1 MSIWKRQLGYLVL
14 GFAVSSFTSSARA
27 QSTTG
32 SIYGTVTDITGAIIA
47 NSTVTAKDIHTGV
60 TQTVVTNGSGQY
72 TFPTVNPGDYE
83 VSDTMQGFKTQNQTG
98 VTVSANQNVHVT
110 FSLEPGATS
119 ESVDVAAG
127 VTLVDTRGST
137 LAETIEQDRIQNLP
151 TLNRSTYDLVQT
163 APGVSNY
170 TPDRQIGSNMG
181 TGFSV
186 NGLPADMVSF
196 YLDGSYNNTFKQGG
210 GNKTPNPDAIQEFRL
225 ITSNFDAEF
234 GRSPGAVAN
243 VITRSGTAHFHGSAY
258 DYLRNDILNARN
270 YFQAPGPQQ
279 PLKQN
284 QFGGTLG
291 GPILRDKLFF
301 FGSYEQLILHQ
312 TVNVN
317 AGALILPTALERR
330 GDFSQSA
337 TKPTLPT
344 DPNNPKISTNCGTI
358 AAPVICPQY
367 LDPVAQNVLKYV
379 PLPDANGISP
389 QQTAS
394 QNVSSYQGLGRLD
407 YSGFENHNIEAM
419 FFYAPGTDQTP
430 TAGGNQILGYS
441 GMTNTENQM
450 NIVLSDNWTVN
461 SRAVNSVR
469 GFYTNNKFVI
479 SNQFN
484 GPFLSDLGS
493 TAPEGGNIFSP
504 PQFVVNGAFT
514 VGPSNGGPNNN
525 SQTAYG
531 LIDTAT
537 LSRGHHQIKLGGS
550 YVWNRFTS
558 DGARTSGGA
567 FGFTNGS
574 SVAKTKTVPGSTAL
588 SDFIEGRANT
598 LAQASV
604 STHRTHQYDPALYAQ
619 DDWQILPRLS
629 LNLGLRW
636 EMFAPHCCEP
646 TVTGTFIAGQQ
657 STAVPN
663 APLGLVYQGDKN
675 VATGLANTSLL
686 NFAPRVGFAYDVDG
700 NGKTSLR
707 GGFGIFYQTISE
719 INYAGLSQLPFSLQ
733 TTQNK
738 IPNLVAPYGASG
750 SPYPFLYNPAAP
762 RFADNASTQ
771 GITPGTSAPYV
782 YEYNLTME
790 RQLNPTFA
798 FRLGYVGNAT
808 RNNVIS
814 LDANA
819 PIYSPNAA
827 TDTASLNC
835 RRPYQPYRVFNS
847 DGTCSYKGYSG
858 STGGGAPS
866 AGSQFGPVSILT
878 PALNANYNSLQTSLR
893 GRISDKFNMLA
904 SYVWSRSLSYDA
916 PTVDNTDIRKNYGL
930 AGTDIRHRFVISYTY
945 QFNDA
950 KLWGAFGRQ
959 VLGGWRVN
967 GVTILQ
973 TGTPFTVTS
982 GSDNNL
988 DGTTNDR
995 ADIVGDPYNHVTGRQ
1010 AKIHQGILNS
1020 AAFSVPT
1027 GPYGSS
1033 RRNQFVGPG
1042 NINTNLSLFKEF
1054 AIREQLRFQFR
1065 AESFNVFGN
1074 VNLSNPRTNYSVF
1087 NGLPTSQNYITGAG
1101 DPRRMQFAAKL
1112 LF

>member
-1 MSIWKRQLGYLVL
+1 MSIWKRQLGGIVL
-14 GFAVSSFTSSARA
+14 GLTVSSFTLAARA

-32 SIYGTVTDITGAIIA
+32 SIYGAVTDITGATIP
-47 NSTVTAKDIHTGV
+47 NSTVTAKNIHTEV
-60 TQTVVTNGSGQY
+60 TQTAITNGSGDF
-72 TFPTVNPGDYE
+72 TFPAINPGDYE
-83 VSDTMQGFKTQNQTG
+83 VSDTTQGFKTQNQTG
-98 VTVSANQNVHVT
+98 VTVSANKNVHVAFT
-110 FSLEPGATS
+110 LQPGATS
-119 ESVDVAAG
+119 ESIEVVAG
-127 VTLVDTRGST
+127 VTLVDTRGSQ

-186 NGLPADMVSF
+186 NGLPPDMVSF

-258 DYLRNDILNARN
+258 DYLRNEILNARN

-291 GPILRDKLFF
+291 GPVLRDKLFF

-317 AGALILPTALERR
+317 AGSIILPTALERK
-330 GDFSQSA
+330 GDFSQSKI
-337 TKPTLPT
+337 KPGALPA
-344 DPNNPKISTNCGTI
+344 DPNNPRISTNCGT
-358 AAPVICPQY
+358 ASAPVICPQY

-430 TAGGNQILGYS
+430 VAGGNQIVGFS

-450 NIVLSDNWTVN
+450 NVVLSDNWTVN

-479 SNQFN
+479 ANQFN

-504 PQFVVNGAFT
+504 PQFVVGGYFT
-514 VGPSNGGPNNN
+514 VGPSNAGPNNN
-525 SQTAYG
+525 SQTSYG

-558 DGARTSGGA
+558 DGARTTGGLFNFA
-567 FGFTNGS
+567 DNS
-574 SVAKTKTVPGSTAL
+574 SIQKSTAL
-588 SDFIEGRANT
+588 SDFLEGRANALT
-598 LAQASV
+598 QASV

-619 DDWQILPRLS
+619 DDWQVLPRLS

-657 STAVPN
+657 STVVPN
-663 APLGLVYQGDKN
+663 APLGLLYQGDKN
-675 VATGLANTSLL
+675 VATGLVNTSLL

-707 GGFGIFYQTISE
+707 GGFGMFYQTISE
-719 INYAGLSQLPFSLQ
+719 INYAGLGQLPFSLQ
-733 TTQNK
+733 TTVNK
-738 IPNLVAPYGASG
+738 TPNLVAPYGTAG
-750 SPYPFLYNPAAP
+750 SPYPFVYNPSAP
-762 RFADNASTQ
+762 RFADNAATQ
-771 GITPGTSAPYV
+771 GVTPGQTAPYV
-782 YEYNLTME
+782 YEYNLTAE
-790 RQLNPTFA
+790 WQLNPTFA
-798 FRLGYVGNAT
+798 FRVGYVGNAT
-808 RNNVIS
+808 RKNVIT
-814 LDANA
+814 LDVNA
-819 PIYSPNAA
+819 PIYSPGAL
-827 TDTASLNC
+827 TDTNSINC
-835 RRPYQPYRVFNS
+835 RRPYQPYRASNS
-847 DGTCSYKGYSG
+847 NGTCSYKGYSG
-858 STGGGAPS
+858 SIGGGISS
-866 AGSQFGPVSILT
+866 AGSQFGPISILT

-904 SYVWSRSLSYDA
+904 SYVWSRSLSYDG

-930 AGTDIRHRFVISYTY
+930 AGTDIRHRFVVSYTY
-945 QFNDA
+945 QFNQA
-950 KLWGAFGRQ
+950 KAWGALVRQ
-959 VLGGWRVN
+959 VLGEWRVN

-982 GSDNNL
+982 GSDTNL
-988 DGTTNDR
+988 DGTNNDR
-995 ADIVGDPYNHVTGRQ
+995 VDITGDPYNHVKDRRS
-1010 AKIHQGILNS
+1010 KIYQGILNS
-1020 AAFSVPT
+1020 AAFSTPT

-1033 RRNQFVGPG
+1033 RRNQFIGPG
-1042 NINTNLSLFKEF
+1042 NVNTNLSLFREF
-1054 AIREQLRFQFR
+1054 AIREQLQFQFR

-1074 VNLSNPRTNYSVF
+1074 VNLNTPRTNYSVF
-1087 NGLPTSQNYITGAG
+1087 SKLPVGANQQFITGAG